1 MSWNKAT
8 DAEVTFNGDAGV
20 HAHATTDANINTSA
34 NARTATSRSVFRR
47 GRRVAAASLIAVA
60 ALSLTACQGGDDDS
74 KASKVSTSSDAADKG
89 SSSGGESVT
98 SGSNGTEGVGGNGGG
113 NGGKQPGAGTSGS
126 TGGGTGGGSAS
137 DAGKAGAGAVSGS
150 AAGSGSA
157 ANGKGVSGT
166 FNGVLNYLAPGK
178 LTVTP
183 KSGTEQAFF
192 VSTQTKTL
200 GAAAICASNGNV
212 TADDSGYGTSPCT
225 ESQLE
230 KAAKMNSIEVR
241 VTLQGG
247 IATKIA
253 ERYHQ

>member
-1 MSWNKAT
+1 MSWNQAT
-8 DAEVTFNGDAGV
+8 DVDAS
-20 HAHATTDANINTSA
+20 TT
-34 NARTATSRSVFRR
+34 RSVFRR

-60 ALSLTACQGGDDDS
+60 ALSLTACQGAEDDT
-74 KASKVSTSSDAADKG
+74 KADKVSSSSDAAGKG
-89 SSSGGESVT
+89 ASSGGESVT
-98 SGSNGTEGVGGNGGG
+98 PGKNGAQDGGG
-113 NGGKQPGAGTSGS
+113 NGGNGSGAGTGGNTGGNTGGGSTSNAGKDGAGTS
-126 TGGGTGGGSAS
+126 
-137 DAGKAGAGAVSGS
+137 SGS
-150 AAGSGSA
+150 AAGSGDAS
-157 ANGKGVSGT
+157 NGKGVNGT

-178 LTVTP
+178 LTVSP

-200 GAAAICASNGNV
+200 GAAGICASNGNV

-247 IATKIA
+247 VATKIV
-253 ERYHQ
+253 EHYRQ